1 MKPFTSKHCNPIN
14 YGSPLNK
21 GKKVKVTTKSGK
33 EVELDTRSAEY
44 KSLMKAKE
52 NKDNESGVGFRGG
65 RYTGESRTGETQM

>member
-52 NKDNESGVGFRGG
+52 NKDTKSGVGFKDS
-65 RYTGESRTGETQM
+65 RYTGFSRTGETQM

>member
-1 MKPFTSKHCNPIN
+1 MKPFTSKHCTPIN

-44 KSLMKAKE
+44 KSLMAAKK
-52 NKDNESGVGFRGG
+52 NKNERSGVGFRNG
-65 RYTGESRTGETQM
+65 RYTGMSESGTTQM

>member
-1 MKPFTSKHCNPIN
+1 MKPFTSKHCTPIN

-52 NKDNESGVGFRGG
+52 NKNTRSGVGFKDGQYIGG
-65 RYTGESRTGETQM
+65 SESGQTQM